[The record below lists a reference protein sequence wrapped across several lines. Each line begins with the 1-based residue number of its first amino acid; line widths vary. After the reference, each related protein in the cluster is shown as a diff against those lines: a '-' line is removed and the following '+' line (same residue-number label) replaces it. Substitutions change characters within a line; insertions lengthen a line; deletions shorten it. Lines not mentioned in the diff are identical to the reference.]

1 MAKACSVNYIK
12 HLNKAMELFYADDR
26 LLPVHIALYLAL
38 FQVWNQNRFQN
49 PIQVFREEIMKA
61 AKISSNTTYTKAI
74 RELNDWQYIRYLTS
88 YNPALGTRVEIYS
101 FCNGECK
108 GDCNASVTD
117 SVKVT
122 VNVPYINN
130 TNSKHIETARAQN
143 LEEVLFFF
151 KEEKFP
157 ETEAAKFYNHYQ
169 ANGWKMGKSEIE
181 DWKAAARKWMLI
193 NAEFKGHGKD
203 TKSSAGRQ
211 PAAGRLDTGTDKD
224 YSEPL

>member
-1 MAKACSVNYIK
+1 MAESSVNYIK
-12 HLNKAMELFYADDR
+12 HLNKVMELFYDDDR
-26 LLPVHIALYLAL
+26 LQPVHIALYLAL
-38 FQVWNQNRFQN
+38 FRVWNQNRFQN
-49 PIQVFREEIMKA
+49 PVQIFREEIMKA

-74 RELNDWQYIRYLTS
+74 RELSDWQYIKYLTS
-88 YNPALGTRVEIYS
+88 FNPAVGTRIELYS
-101 FCNGECK
+101 FCNSECK
-108 GDCNASVTD
+108 GDCKASVTD

-122 VNVPYINN
+122 VNVPYTNI

-157 ETEAAKFYNHYQ
+157 ETEAAKFYNHYE
-169 ANGWKMGKSEIE
+169 ANGWLVGKTQMK

-193 NAEFKGHGKD
+193 NAEFNAHGKD
-203 TKSSAGRQ
+203 TKPGAG
-211 PAAGRLDTGTDKD
+211 PVAGRLHTGTDKD